1 LSKSQFPVIEQRHRI
16 TRRVTLIGA
25 LVNSLL
31 ATSQIL
37 AGVLGHSQALLADGI
52 HTLSDLA
59 SDFIILVAVGK
70 AAIDADDNHPYGH
83 GRIETLASVLLGGLL
98 LLVGLGI
105 GYKGILSIFNPSD
118 TNPEVITI
126 GFALLAIICK
136 EGLYHYTSIMARKIH
151 SSLLESNAWHH
162 RSDALSS
169 LVVLIGISAQ
179 LLGLPHMD
187 ALAAT
192 VVALMIGF
200 MGIKLALKAI
210 DELIDTALEPE
221 LIEQITDHIVSTDG
235 VKGLHSLRSRSM
247 GGLGYV
253 DAEILVDPRL
263 TVSEAHYIAFDL
275 ELTIKSSFSSIVDI
289 QIHVDP
295 LKESDHEAVS
305 NLPHRPEIVEELQRR
320 LQTNPYFSHIL
331 NIRLHYLE
339 DRIEVE
345 IVLPVSLAATECRKD
360 ILNMVTKTQNTD
372 YIGDVSVSFRL
383 EA

>member
-1 LSKSQFPVIEQRHRI
+1 VIDQRHRI
-16 TRRVTLIGA
+16 TLRVTLTGA

-31 ATSQIL
+31 SISQIL
-37 AGVLGHSQALLADGI
+37 AGLFGNSQALLADGI

-59 SDFIILVAVGK
+59 SDFIILIAVGK
-70 AAIDADDNHPYGH
+70 AANDADDNHPYGH

-105 GYKGILSIFNPSD
+105 GYKGSLSIFNPSD
-118 TNPEVITI
+118 TNPESVTI
-126 GFALLAIICK
+126 GFALLAIVCK
-136 EGLYHYTSIMARKIH
+136 ESLYHYTSIMARKIH

-187 ALAAT
+187 ALAAI
-192 VVALMIGF
+192 VVAFMISY
-200 MGIKLALKAI
+200 MGVKLTLKAI
-210 DELIDTALEPE
+210 NELIDTALDPA
-221 LIEQITDHIVSTDG
+221 LIEQITEHIASTDC

-275 ELTIKSSFSSIVDI
+275 EQTIKTSFSRIVDI

-295 LKESDHEAVS
+295 LKESDHDAVS
-305 NLPHRPEIVEELQRR
+305 NLPHRPEVIGELNKQ
-320 LQTNPYFSHIL
+320 LQSNPYFAQIL

-345 IVLPVSLAATECRKD
+345 IVLPVSLAATECRKET
-360 ILNMVTKTQNTD
+360 LNMITKTRNTE

>member
-1 LSKSQFPVIEQRHRI
+1 
-16 TRRVTLIGA
+16 VTLTGA

-31 ATSQIL
+31 AISQIS

-59 SDFIILVAVGK
+59 SDFIILIAVGK

-105 GYKGILSIFNPSD
+105 GYKGILSIANPSS
-118 TNPEVITI
+118 TNPEVMTV
-126 GFALLAIICK
+126 GFALLAIVSK
-136 EGLYHYTSIMARKIH
+136 EGLYRYTSIMARKIH
-151 SSLLESNAWHH
+151 SNLLESNAWHH

-192 VVALMIGF
+192 VVALMISV
-200 MGIKLALKAI
+200 MGVKLTLKAI
-210 DELIDTALEPE
+210 NELIDTALDPE
-221 LIEQITDHIVSTDG
+221 LIEQITNHIARTDC
-235 VKGLHSLRSRSM
+235 VKGLHTLRSRSM

-275 ELTIKSSFSSIVDI
+275 EQTIKNSFSSIVDI

-295 LKESDHEAVS
+295 LKESDHDAVS
-305 NLPHRPEIVEELQRR
+305 NLPHRPEVTDELHRR
-320 LQTNPYFSHIL
+320 LQSNLYFTQIL
-331 NIRLHYLE
+331 SIRLHYLE

-345 IVLPVSLAATECRKD
+345 IILPVSLAATEYRQEVLKM
-360 ILNMVTKTQNTD
+360 ITKTQNTD

-383 EA
+383 EIQSQD